1 MAECLETKKSNCK
14 NCYKCIRH
22 CPVKSLKFTAGQAHI
37 IRDECVLCG
46 ECYVVCPQNAK
57 QIRNDVDQV
66 KSLIAAG
73 DGVYVSLAPSYAAWF
88 QSCTAKDVE
97 NALSKLGFRG
107 VFETAIGAQI
117 VSKQYENIINKGEK
131 RIVISSCCHTV
142 NTLIERHFEK
152 ALPYLANVVTPM
164 HAHGKMLKKK
174 HPGCKVVFVG
184 PCISKKAEA
193 EKYPGAV
200 DAVLTFDELDGWLES
215 ENISVVPSH
224 SELTKNRTNAYPTS
238 GGILRSMNL
247 DKKFDYV
254 VVDGMEACISALR
267 DIDNDKR
274 SNCFIEMSA
283 CSGSCVGG
291 PVMKKKNRNPIMDL
305 LSVNKGYGEG
315 LYETPAADSLT
326 TDRAFAFEGSTK
338 PMPGS
343 TAIDEILRK
352 MGKTSKDKELN
363 CGSCGYNTCR
373 DKAVAVFM
381 GKADLSMCLPFLK
394 EKAESFSDT
403 IIHNTPNGIM
413 VLDCDLNVQQINT
426 AARKILNLSSASDVL
441 GSPVVRILDPTDYVL
456 ALSNEKNVYDKR
468 KYLAEYQKYVEETIV
483 YDKEYRI
490 IMVLMKDISAEEQM
504 KISKDNQCKAAVEIT
519 DRVVEKQMRVVQE
532 IASLL
537 GETTAETKIALTKLK
552 ETLTDDE

>member
-1 MAECLETKKSNCK
+1 M
-14 NCYKCIRH
+14 
-22 CPVKSLKFTAGQAHI
+22 
-37 IRDECVLCG
+37 
-46 ECYVVCPQNAK
+46 
-57 QIRNDVDQV
+57 DQV

-73 DGVYVSLAPSYAAWF
+73 DEVYVSLAPSYAAWF

-117 VSKQYENIINKGEK
+117 VSKQYENIINKGGK

-267 DIDNDKR
+267 DIDNDKL